1 PLQTTTDLLSR
12 NGKNIAFAD
21 YSPLWK
27 AHRRLL
33 YVTLVSHPHSE
44 VSFEMLIIYYETE
57 KLCSQLQETL
67 GTPVDLGPELIRAIT
82 NVVCT
87 LVFNSS
93 YEKGDPEFHMV
104 MDYNNGIVETI
115 AGGSLVD
122 TFPWLKTFF
131 FKKERLISCITEV
144 LIKWESQQDKATYHE
159 GETRDLLDALL
170 KAQHP
175 PRESAGAGKD
185 AEGISDDHVLMTVA
199 DAFGAGVETTA
210 TVLRW
215 TIAFLLHHPEVQQ
228 RIQEEIDDKIGPDRH
243 LTLMDRGKLPYL
255 ESTLN
260 EVLRIRPVTPLLIPH
275 VALEDTSIG
284 EYFIPKGTR
293 VIVNMW
299 SIHHDPQEW
308 TDPEEFKPD
317 RFLDSNGL
325 QISLPSFIPFGAG
338 PRVCVGESLA
348 KIELFLFAS
357 RLLQCFTFRNPP
369 GAPLPDLEGKYGLVL
384 QPKEYRMSAPCWQM
398 WLSVV

>member
-1 PLQTTTDLLSR
+1 MGTVIKDMGIVIKDMNIVIKDMGATTTDLLSR

-27 AHRRLL
+27 AHRRLVHSAFTMFGEGTCKL
-33 YVTLVSHPHSE
+33 ETMVSQ
-44 VSFEMLIIYYETE
+44 ETE

-122 TFPWLKTFF
+122 TFPWL
-131 FKKERLISCITEV
+131 
-144 LIKWESQQDKATYHE
+144 KATYHE

-384 QPKEYRMSAPCWQM
+384 QPKEYRVCILDRRQ
-398 WLSVV
+398 